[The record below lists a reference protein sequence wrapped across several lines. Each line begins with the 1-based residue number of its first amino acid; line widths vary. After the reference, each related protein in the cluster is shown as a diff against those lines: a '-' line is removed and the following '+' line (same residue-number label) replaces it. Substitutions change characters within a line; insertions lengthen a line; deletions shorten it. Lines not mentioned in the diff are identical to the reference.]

1 MENDVLDALEDLG
14 YKGPLLGDDGGPAL
28 LKAVEGDILSYDF
41 MSLCHWLSNQLK
53 EVCSLGESVSDIDD
67 QETFKLEISGMLR
80 ELGCPHAQLMGT
92 NGMANPYHRLL
103 LLDYLTSE
111 VQACRIMGGVGAE
124 KMEIDEQAVSP
135 VFQQINAILAVLEL
149 PAPTKDA
156 TVFGIFSQIE
166 NKIRGILSKVP
177 KDYMGNPLLTKRLG
191 EEQWSK
197 VEKINAQLNRE
208 YSLRRQMLLKR
219 CDVTIQSFGWSD
231 RAKTKKDEMVA
242 TFTPAR
248 KEMAVSAPVAIA
260 DIVAA
265 RTDLLRQ
272 PRTSTGTIRER
283 TKCAINRILMGKVPD
298 RGGRPST
305 MTPPPPEMPA
315 FKRRQDPPKDQ
326 RPHSS
331 RGGRGGGRGGKVQGG
346 WSGDRGGGRGGRGG
360 WRGGGRRD
368 GGGGNP
374 FGGDGGQDRTVYYS

>member
-92 NGMANPYHRLL
+92 NGLANPYHRLL

-111 VQACRIMGGVGAE
+111 VQACRILGGVGAE
-124 KMEIDEQAVSP
+124 KMEIDEQAASP

-156 TVFGIFSQIE
+156 KVFGIFSQIE

-283 TKCAINRILMGKVPD
+283 TKCAINRILMGKVAVEV
-298 RGGRPST
+298 GGEAVVEKCREAGQVI
-305 MTPPPPEMPA
+305 MEVDVGGAVAGEVVEGEMA
-315 FKRRQDPPKDQ
+315 EE
-326 RPHSS
+326 
-331 RGGRGGGRGGKVQGG
+331 GTLLEETV
-346 WSGDRGGGRGGRGG
+346 
-360 WRGGGRRD
+360 
-368 GGGGNP
+368 
-374 FGGDGGQDRTVYYS
+374 DRTGLSTTADEWEI